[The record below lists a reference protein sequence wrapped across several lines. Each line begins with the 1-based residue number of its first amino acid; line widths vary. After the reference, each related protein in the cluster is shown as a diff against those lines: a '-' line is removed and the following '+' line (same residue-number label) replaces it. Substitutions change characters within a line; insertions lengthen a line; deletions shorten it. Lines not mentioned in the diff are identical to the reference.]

1 MAAVISLDVHNRKL
15 REPIRM
21 AAKRF
26 GFFPSV
32 FIWRG
37 RRHDIRA
44 VESCRTENGRGK
56 VRKHIFRVRT
66 DRAVL
71 ELAQDV
77 ARDSWRIE
85 QVWAL

>member
-1 MAAVISLDVHNRKL
+1 MAAVVSITARPRKL

-21 AAKRF
+21 EARRF
-26 GFFPSV
+26 GFFPSA
-32 FIWRG
+32 FTWRG

-56 VRKHIFRVRT
+56 VRRHIFRVRT

-77 ARDSWRIE
+77 ARDAWRIE
-85 QVWAL
+85 QMWAL

>member
-1 MAAVISLDVHNRKL
+1 MAAVISFSARTRKL

-37 RRHDIRA
+37 QRHNICA

-56 VRKHIFRVRT
+56 VRRHIFRVRT

-77 ARDSWRIE
+77 ARDAWRIE
-85 QVWAL
+85 QMWAL